1 MNTRAFTLAI
11 VIAGF
16 AVMMVQTYVSDYK
29 NRIIEDYGELVA
41 VVVAKEDIK
50 EFELIDDQKVK
61 IISVPKDFV
70 APGSYKTMKEVEN
83 TIATVPILKN
93 EQSGSA
99 CLSF

>member
-50 EFELIDDQKVK
+50 EF
-61 IISVPKDFV
+61 
-70 APGSYKTMKEVEN
+70 
-83 TIATVPILKN
+83 
-93 EQSGSA
+93 
-99 CLSF
+99 